1 MIVTEFLGFDIQTNI
16 TITCKRGHTLPLN
29 WFLIRSSSPENSVFI
44 AFNNALIGNWLN
56 LWWNV
61 IFLHKNEHGMHKSII
76 LSIPKSMNFLFGKK
90 LKKRGQKLSSF
101 IIITVD
107 NHILLWNIITDL
119 DSSFSYVWE
128 WHEIIRSS
136 ENREQ
141 SWSEFSCQIW
151 IKWNNNQAC
160 LKHLKGTKDDTH
172 TNTAHTFKSLLEW
185 FAKLENRFPV
195 PGANLAKL
203 RTCLTPRLE
212 YLQLLLQDHLK
223 DIVLQ
228 L

>member
-1 MIVTEFLGFDIQTNI
+1 MRNENCYQLFESFNCFSLVP
-16 TITCKRGHTLPLN
+16 TLPLN
-29 WFLIRSSSPENSVFI
+29 WFLTRSSSPKNSVFI

-136 ENREQ
+136 ENRAELV
-141 SWSEFSCQIW
+141 WV
-151 IKWNNNQAC
+151 
-160 LKHLKGTKDDTH
+160 
-172 TNTAHTFKSLLEW
+172 LLS
-185 FAKLENRFPV
+185 
-195 PGANLAKL
+195 NLDQVK
-203 RTCLTPRLE
+203 
-212 YLQLLLQDHLK
+212 
-223 DIVLQ
+223 
-228 L
+228 